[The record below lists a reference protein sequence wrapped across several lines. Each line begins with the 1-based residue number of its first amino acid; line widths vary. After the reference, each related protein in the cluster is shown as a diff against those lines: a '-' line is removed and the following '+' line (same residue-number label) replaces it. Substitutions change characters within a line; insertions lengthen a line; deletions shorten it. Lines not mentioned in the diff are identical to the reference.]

1 MTAAE
6 LDELLRQAAIHGE
19 AVLFIPAKLVPKPG
33 EHRRPMIELVPA
45 PAEGAPITP
54 YPDDA

>member
-1 MTAAE
+1 MSKLSKSSAE
-6 LDELLRQAAIHGE
+6 LT
-19 AVLFIPAKLVPKPG
+19 PAKLVPKPG